1 MGIGYEQLIKEGRIE
16 EALTEI
22 FREIEMHPDQ
32 EAHHINAG
40 NLLHQIGRDEEAERF
55 LQKAITLNPGSTSA
69 YYTLANIYYDNERF
83 EEAVRLY
90 LLAYSRNPGDADL
103 NFMLAMSHVHLGEAE
118 RALQFFETA
127 HKERPEDLEITF
139 QYGLLCCQIGL
150 YDPAETLL
158 GRVVDHGGNAD
169 AEYNMGL
176 LTVMKYD
183 DTQQALEH
191 FRNAVEIQAD
201 HHLAHHAISKFE
213 TEDQHQGR

>member
-1 MGIGYEQLIKEGRIE
+1 MDIGYEQLIKEGRIE
-16 EALTEI
+16 EALAEI
-22 FREIEMHPDQ
+22 FKEIDTNPDQ

-69 YYTLANIYYDNERF
+69 YYTLANIYYDKERF

-103 NFMLAMSHVHLGEAE
+103 NFMLAMSHVHLGETE

-127 HKERPEDLEITF
+127 HNERPEDLEVAF

-158 GRVVDHGGNAD
+158 DKVLKSGGNAD

-176 LTVMKYD
+176 LAVMKYD
-183 DTQQALEH
+183 DRQRALEH
-191 FRNAVEIQAD
+191 FHNAIEIQSD
-201 HHLAHHAISKFE
+201 HHLAHHAISRFAK
-213 TEDQHQGR
+213 EDQHQGR